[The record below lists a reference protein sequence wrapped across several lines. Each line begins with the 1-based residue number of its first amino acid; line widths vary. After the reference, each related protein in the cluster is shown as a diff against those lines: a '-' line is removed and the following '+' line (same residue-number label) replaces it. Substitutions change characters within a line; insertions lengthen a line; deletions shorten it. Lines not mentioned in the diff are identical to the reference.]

1 MRQGLCR
8 PEQLMKDLELTKFI
22 KILKLNIFKFLEW
35 LYLPLKLPFH
45 FTPFPLFI
53 AQKVI
58 TILNISQIIASL
70 PPKTLQ

>member
-8 PEQLMKDLELTKFI
+8 IEQLMKDLELTKFI

-35 LYLPLKLPFH
+35 LYSPLKLSFH